1 MLNENGIAT
10 EFLQSSISRFQGVKK
25 LGDGAVAQCSIEDL
39 LWVSDV
45 QGNSIAVIIQHLH
58 GNMLSRW
65 TGFLTSDGEK
75 DWRNRDGEFEQN
87 DSITKDELVTKW
99 NEGWQCVFDA
109 VEALQPDDLTKDI
122 TIRGE
127 AQSVIHAIQ
136 RQISHYSYHVGQIVF
151 LARMRCGEQWQTLSI
166 ARGQS
171 KQYKP
176 NKD

>member
-1 MLNENGIAT
+1 MPANHIAT
-10 EFLQSSISRFQGVKK
+10 EFLHTSISRFQAIKK
-25 LGDGAVAQCSIEDL
+25 MGDGAIAQISDEDL
-39 LWVSDV
+39 HWISDV

-65 TGFLTSDGEK
+65 TDFLTSDGEK
-75 DWRNRDGEFEQN
+75 EWRDRDGEFEPTA
-87 DSITKDELVTKW
+87 SITKPEIMQKW
-99 NEGWQCVFDA
+99 GDGWQCVFD
-109 VEALQPDDLTKDI
+109 VVGALQPDDLTKDI

-151 LARMRCGEQWQTLSI
+151 LARMRCGENWQTLSI

-171 KQYKP
+171 KQYQP
-176 NKD
+176 GKD

>member
-1 MLNENGIAT
+1 MPEQSIAI
-10 EFLQSSISRFQGVKK
+10 EFLHTSMSRFQAVKQ
-25 LGDGAVAQCSIEDL
+25 LGDGSIAQCSNEDL
-39 LWVSDV
+39 IWVSDV

-65 TGFLTSDGEK
+65 TDFLTADGEK
-75 DWRNRDGEFEQN
+75 DWRDRDGEFKQN
-87 DSITKDELVTKW
+87 DSITKVELVQNW

-151 LARMRCGEQWQTLSI
+151 LARLRCGEKWQTLSI

-171 KQYKP
+171 KHYKP

>member
-1 MLNENGIAT
+1 MNEHAIAR
-10 EFLQSSISRFQGVKK
+10 EFLYTSISRFQAVKK
-25 LGDGAVAQCSIEDL
+25 LGDGAVAQLSDEDL
-39 LWVSDV
+39 RWVSDV

-65 TGFLTSDGEK
+65 TDFLTSDGEK
-75 DWRNRDGEFEQN
+75 DWRDRDGEFEQN
-87 DSITKDELVTKW
+87 DSITKHELMQKW
-99 NEGWQCVFDA
+99 EEGWQCVFDA
-109 VEALQPDDLTKDI
+109 VEALQPDDLMNDV

-151 LARMRCGEQWQTLSI
+151 LARMRRGEQWQTLSV

-171 KQYKP
+171 KQYQP
-176 NKD
+176 QKD